1 MASPPRTPLTGGYL
15 VSALRVLLVELLA
28 VSEGPRAISEGSWIW
43 FIARCWWPSWIQR
56 ALQLVQM
63 AVGYRP
69 KVMVT
74 RADRHSGQRGMRT
87 SRTGG
92 GRSLSSVLRAVWRAG
107 RPGRAPPDR
116 RRPLSVQ
123 LGVVSSLLAS
133 TIFAGPGRTRMRLG
147 LASSALGTMTS
158 STPLSN
164 EASIWSAWTWAG
176 RVIDRRNAP

>member
-15 VSALRVLLVELLA
+15 VSALTVLLVELLA

-92 GRSLSSVLRAVWRAG
+92 GRSLYSVLRAVWGAGNQRGVAGGDAPLDSAG
-107 RPGRAPPDR
+107 RRVLTACR
-116 RRPLSVQ
+116 R
-123 LGVVSSLLAS
+123 
-133 TIFAGPGRTRMRLG
+133 
-147 LASSALGTMTS
+147 
-158 STPLSN
+158 
-164 EASIWSAWTWAG
+164 
-176 RVIDRRNAP
+176 D